1 MVFKTLK
8 FVQINL
14 LMNVVAKIRKTIVCY
29 FCAILHSFAAVNFLQ
44 KNIFNATFEQN
55 RGNFRYLA
63 TVSSSSTWG
72 PTSNKAPQQHGPP
85 IPDKRGEREGAESD
99 AINFSPAINSAKYS
113 IYIHLEWMRVGNQ
126 RWARD
131 NLFASRHRA
140 EKTN

>member
-8 FVQINL
+8 FVHINL
-14 LMNVVAKIRKTIVCY
+14 LMNVDAKLRKIIFCC
-29 FCAILHSFAAVNFLQ
+29 FCAILHSFAAINFLQ

-63 TVSSSSTWG
+63 TISSSTWG
-72 PTSNKAPQQHGPP
+72 PTSNKAPQQHGPT
-85 IPDKRGEREGAESD
+85 IPDKMGEREGAESD
-99 AINFSPAINSAKYS
+99 AINFSPAINSAK
-113 IYIHLEWMRVGNQ
+113 YIHLEWMRVGNQ